1 MPATRRYGISRGRF
15 IAGTA
20 GAAGVIAVGAIG
32 GAQLLSGKGS
42 SSLQSDDPLALA
54 LALERLQA
62 AFYDEA
68 VAGGALSGELLEFAT
83 TARGHERQH
92 ASDLEPLAGSG
103 AAAPA
108 TYDFGDAVTD
118 PDAFGT
124 TSATLE
130 DLAVSAYN
138 GMIPLLSERGVEV
151 TGRIVS
157 VDARHAAW
165 VRAIVGLDPAENPT
179 DTALT
184 PEQVVARVEDLGFI
198 TEPSP

>member
-1 MPATRRYGISRGRF
+1 M
-15 IAGTA
+15 
-20 GAAGVIAVGAIG
+20 
-32 GAQLLSGKGS
+32 
-42 SSLQSDDPLALA
+42 
-54 LALERLQA
+54 
-62 AFYDEA
+62 
-68 VAGGALSGELLEFAT
+68 
-83 TARGHERQH
+83 
-92 ASDLEPLAGSG
+92 
-103 AAAPA
+103 
-108 TYDFGDAVTD
+108 TYDFGNAVTD

-138 GMIPLLSERGVEV
+138 GMIPLLSKHGVEV

-165 VRAIVGLDPAENPT
+165 IRAIGGLDPAENAT